1 MMVLLYW
8 CRAEGRGRGGE
19 AARVVNWRRREGM
32 KGVKSGR
39 ERKCE

>member
-1 MMVLLYW
+1 M
-8 CRAEGRGRGGE
+8 EEEEKRGIGGE
-19 AARVVNWRRREGM
+19 EARAANWRRRDGM